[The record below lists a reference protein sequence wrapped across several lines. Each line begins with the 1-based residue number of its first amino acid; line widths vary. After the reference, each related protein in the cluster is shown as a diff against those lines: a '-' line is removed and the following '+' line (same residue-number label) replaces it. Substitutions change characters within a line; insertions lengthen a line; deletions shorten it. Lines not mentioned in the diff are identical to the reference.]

1 MILIKSDHEIALMRD
16 AGKILAEVLM
26 GMNERIVPGVTTQEL
41 DDWADSR
48 IAAAGCVAT
57 FRGQPGMVRGARPF
71 PAATCI
77 SINEEIIHG
86 IPSKQRVIKDG
97 DIVSVDCGVTYKG
110 YVADSAF
117 SRIAGSGSPDLVRLL
132 ETTKRS
138 LYAGIE
144 KARPGG
150 RLGDISFA
158 VESWAVAE
166 GLGIVRDFCGHGV
179 GRSLHEDPGIP
190 NYGKPG
196 TGPLLRQGMTLAIE
210 PMFMLGKEKVKVLVD
225 GWTVVTSDRSP
236 AAHWEHTILITDN
249 GPEILTKWAQG

>member
-196 TGPLLRQGMTLAIE
+196 TGPLLRQGMTLASE

-249 GPEILTKWAQG
+249 GPEILTKWAQV

>member
-1 MILIKSDHEIALMRD
+1 MILIKSEREIDLMRQ
-16 AGKILAEVLM
+16 AGRILADILQ
-26 GMNERIVPGVTTQEL
+26 NLHERIRPGVTTLEL
-41 DDWADSR
+41 EEYASKTISD
-48 IAAAGCVAT
+48 AGCIAS

-86 IPSKQRVIKDG
+86 IPSARRVVKDG
-97 DIVSVDCGVTYKG
+97 DIVSIDCGVTYKG

-117 SRIAGSGSPDLVRLL
+117 SKVAGQGDSVVVRLV
-132 ETTKRS
+132 ETTEKS

-144 KARPGG
+144 KARAGH
-150 RLGDISFA
+150 RLHDISFA

-190 NYGKPG
+190 NYGTPG

-210 PMFMLGKEKVKVLVD
+210 PMFMLG
-225 GWTVVTSDRSP
+225 T
-236 AAHWEHTILITDN
+236 
-249 GPEILTKWAQG
+249 

>member
-1 MILIKSDHEIALMRD
+1 
-16 AGKILAEVLM
+16 
-26 GMNERIVPGVTTQEL
+26 
-41 DDWADSR
+41 
-48 IAAAGCVAT
+48 
-57 FRGQPGMVRGARPF
+57 MVRGARPF

-249 GPEILTKWAQG
+249 GPEILTKWAQV

>member
-249 GPEILTKWAQG
+249 GPEILTKWAQV

>member
-16 AGKILAEVLM
+16 AGRILADVLM
-26 GMNERIVPGVTTQEL
+26 GMNERIVPGIATQEL
-41 DDWADSR
+41 DDWADR
-48 IAAAGCVAT
+48 QIVAAGCEAT

-86 IPSKQRVIKDG
+86 IPSNQRVIKDG

-117 SRIAGSGSPDLVRLL
+117 SKIAGQGKPDVVRLL

-249 GPEILTKWAQG
+249 GPEILTKWA